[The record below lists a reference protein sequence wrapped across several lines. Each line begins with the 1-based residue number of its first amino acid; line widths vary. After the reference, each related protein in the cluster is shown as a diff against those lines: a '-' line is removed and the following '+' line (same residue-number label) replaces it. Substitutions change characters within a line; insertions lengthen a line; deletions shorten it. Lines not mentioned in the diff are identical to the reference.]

1 MGLKPAEALAGV
13 THRAAKILGV
23 DAGTIAAGAAAD
35 ICLFDPKRPWVVEP
49 SALASQ
55 GKNTPFQG
63 LELTG
68 RVMRTLVGGRTVY
81 AA

>member
-1 MGLKPAEALAGV
+1 LKPVEALAGV

-23 DAGTIAAGAAAD
+23 PAGTLAVGAAAD
-35 ICLFDPKRPWVVEP
+35 ICLYDPASPWIVQP
-49 SALASQ
+49 AALASQ

-68 RVMRTLVGGRTVY
+68 RVMRTIVGGRTVHV
-81 AA
+81 A